1 MIDLKKEEMHEIIA
15 KNVAVL
21 LDSLCK
27 DSLAVNLGA
36 GMPLLTVNY
45 LDNDNVYIHTE
56 NGMVGVGPLA
66 YGDDVHPDLVN
77 AGRQPVKET
86 LGCVYTG
93 TSESFGMMR
102 GNHLDAAVLGA
113 FEVDEDANISNWIIP
128 GGTLLGVGGA
138 MDLVCGAKTVIVA
151 MTHTSNGKPKLVK
164 NCTLPVTGFHE
175 VDFAVTELG
184 VFHFTEEGPILEK
197 IHPAVTLEE
206 VRQRTEFN
214 FLVAEELTE
223 MLI

>member
-1 MIDLKKEEMHEIIA
+1 MLELKKEEMHEIIA
-15 KNVAVL
+15 QNVAAL
-21 LDSLCK
+21 LNELCE
-27 DSLAVNLGA
+27 DTLVVNLGA

-86 LGCVYTG
+86 LGCVYTD

-102 GNHLDAAVLGA
+102 GGHLDAAVLGA
-113 FEVDEDANISNWIIP
+113 FEVDEEANIANWIIP

-151 MTHTSNGKPKLVK
+151 MTHTNNGKAKLVK
-164 NCTLPVTGFHE
+164 KFTLPVTGFHE
-175 VDFAVTELG
+175 VDFVITEMG
-184 VFHFTEEGPILEK
+184 VFHFTDDGPILEK

-206 VRQRTEFN
+206 VRQRTELDFH
-214 FLVAEELTE
+214 VAEELIE
-223 MLI
+223 MLV